1 MKSKLI
7 ISTIFMIL
15 LIATGIAAIV
25 LYFYTGNI
33 ASKIPEHIIN
43 QCNISEEKYQGR
55 SVFIL
60 TPKQETNTQQTIF
73 YLHGGSYVAELS
85 NAHWK
90 FLSKL
95 TQDTNSTIIVP
106 DYPLTPQYNYIHT
119 FAMIEPLYKEI
130 AKKVDNSHFILMGDS
145 AGGGMAL
152 ALLEKMVQQEV
163 QKPTKTILISPWLD
177 VSMEN
182 PAIKTVQEKDKLL
195 NSELL
200 KVAGICYAG
209 TEERIK
215 NYLVSPIYGPLENL
229 ENVIIY
235 TGTNDILNPDVHV
248 LALKAKK
255 SGSNMI
261 IKETKEAV
269 HDWLIQRYQDENY
282 EDDLAKEAYK
292 QLIQDITQEQAE
304 TENLNK

>member
-1 MKSKLI
+1 MKSKLVIGI
-7 ISTIFMIL
+7 ILFIL
-15 LIATGIAAIV
+15 VVTSAISAIV

-33 ASKIPEHIIN
+33 TSKVPEHVIN
-43 QCNISEEKYQGR
+43 QCNINEEKYQDR

-60 TPKQETNTQQTIF
+60 KPKQEEKSKQTIF

-106 DYPLTPQYNYIHT
+106 DYPLTPQYNYIDT

-130 AKKVDNSHFILMGDS
+130 IKKVGNSHFILMGDS

-182 PAIKTVQEKDKLL
+182 PVIKTVQEKDKLL

-209 TEERIK
+209 TEERTK

-248 LALKAKK
+248 LALKAKN
-255 SGSNMI
+255 SGSHI
-261 IKETKEAV
+261 TIKETKEAV
-269 HDWLIQRYQDENY
+269 HDWLIQRYQDESY

-292 QLIQDITQEQAE
+292 QLIEDITS
-304 TENLNK
+304 LK